1 MPNNTN
7 LTTTSALTAV
17 QNEIA
22 SVSNVVK
29 KTD

>member
-22 SVSNVVK
+22 SVSNFVK